1 MLSCHR
7 CLMQAGYGLGVR
19 ARMMKPRPEAGSI
32 VPVMGEESVG
42 VCSH

>member
-19 ARMMKPRPEAGSI
+19 ARMMKPRLEAGSI
-32 VPVMGEESVG
+32 VPVMEEESVG